1 VLIWIAT
8 VTAFTAPLIYLN
20 NKELIDEQ
28 IQRAAEF
35 LNAQLEQAKKIT
47 GKYAEEAAA
56 QARATA
62 AELQTK
68 VQGMTHKSPVKPATP
83 STASLNGKDTTPEYP
98 KVPTHEP
105 VSEPALDEPLIA

>member
-1 VLIWIAT
+1 MKWVLIWIAT

-35 LNAQLEQAKKIT
+35 LSAQLEHAKKIT
-47 GKYAEEAAA
+47 GKYAEDAAA

-68 VQGMTHKSPVKPATP
+68 VQGIAHKSPVKSA
-83 STASLNGKDTTPEYP
+83 ASLNGKDTTPEYP

-105 VSEPALDEPLIA
+105 VSEPALDDPLIA